1 MYKSDTIHRKVIS
14 SALRRERCHCLIWSL
29 HCWIVRVTLNPPH
42 WDGKKVFQ
50 SYTDPEF
57 IYIGAVLYKAWSNPS
72 YWSTAITTLAVVV
85 GDPKLFLA
93 WGSDRSRETK
103 RSIPPLSKV
112 LPTARLFAKLFLVSI
127 PVGSAAICSCTV
139 PRPETTVLETVY
151 R

>member
-103 RSIPPLSKV
+103 RIVAFLPFQRSCQLRDSSPSCFSFRFPLGQ
-112 LPTARLFAKLFLVSI
+112 LPSV
-127 PVGSAAICSCTV
+127 PVPSHIRR
-139 PRPETTVLETVY
+139 PRY
-151 R
+151 